1 MLRLVYLLPSD
12 GGYKHHDLES
22 DLGTAKE
29 IVRKLEYILDF
40 RSSMNRKTYMQQKE
54 KRSLLGT
61 LSSGK

>member
-1 MLRLVYLLPSD
+1 MQPTD
-12 GGYKHHDLES
+12 GGYKHHDLEA

-40 RSSMNRKTYMQQKE
+40 RSSMNRKTYLQQKE